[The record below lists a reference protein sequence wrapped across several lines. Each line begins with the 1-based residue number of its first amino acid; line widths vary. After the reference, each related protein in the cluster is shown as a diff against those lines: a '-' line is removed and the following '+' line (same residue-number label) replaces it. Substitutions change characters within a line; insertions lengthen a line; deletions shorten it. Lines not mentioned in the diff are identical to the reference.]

1 MEDIFDSG
9 TPKYQ
14 SPTDIYDAVRAM
26 ASGEEIGILGEM
38 FADVSWEN
46 QDYYY
51 ADNGAK
57 LDARWDSVTDYGN
70 NMWLMDVAAWQLSE
84 DDANE
89 WMPQILCNDDLAKR
103 ISFKKVFIETV
114 LDGDTGRYKDVAEAF
129 MDELGDLDRND
140 YFANSRALA
149 AVLPEVDWMSV
160 NSRYGKLCSAV
171 YQKLRGLKL
180 EEERRLIVESR
191 ALLTAY
197 DDFMFGLR
205 SNQYLY
211 NQQETM
217 YQHRVAELQSKY
229 ETAVKALLATAQQ
242 QGVVLQLPDTPLL
255 LVDKAEPALCCCGQE
270 DTR

>member
-171 YQKLRGLKL
+171 YQ
-180 EEERRLIVESR
+180 
-191 ALLTAY
+191 
-197 DDFMFGLR
+197 
-205 SNQYLY
+205 N
-211 NQQETM
+211 
-217 YQHRVAELQSKY
+217 
-229 ETAVKALLATAQQ
+229 
-242 QGVVLQLPDTPLL
+242 
-255 LVDKAEPALCCCGQE
+255 
-270 DTR
+270 